1 MPVSPKDQQTSVT
14 TPETGFLRDNHVL
27 LDILDIIKND
37 RIWLLKLYE
46 MLKYY
51 SDSSH

>member
-1 MPVSPKDQQTSVT
+1 MQMSPKDQQAYVT
-14 TPETGFLRDNHVL
+14 TPKTGFLRDNHVL
-27 LDILDIIKND
+27 LDVIKND
-37 RIWLLKLYE
+37 RIWMLKLRK

>member
-1 MPVSPKDQQTSVT
+1 MQVSPKDQQISVT
-14 TPETGFLRDNHVL
+14 TAETGFLRDNHVL

-37 RIWLLKLYE
+37 RIWLFKLHE

-51 SDSSH
+51 SDSSY